1 MQQNALLVLGGRGGF
16 LGLWFLS
23 ILVLIRILGP
33 GDFGIYSLCVA
44 VVKIVTSVWGEAL
57 DFAVLRQ
64 VPLLISTDRPQA
76 FVLMRTVLWSRLMLG
91 ITVVV
96 LAGAFAPSLSE
107 TFFRVTTYASLIRL
121 VSLSILGDLLL
132 RALLT
137 YFQATEAFF
146 RLILLDGVLQV
157 GRFAAVLVLLA
168 TQSLTLTSALAVYA
182 GFPYLAFV
190 VGVFLVPQE
199 WTWFPFPRRSDVA
212 EVFRYSRWLLLS
224 FLVAS
229 LYERTDIL
237 LLGHFRTT
245 AEVGVYSAALTLA
258 TLPDF
263 VVACLTTVLSP
274 RIVHLYAAGQ
284 LAAFNRRYWRWALP
298 IAGLAAVGALSVGGF
313 LIRTFLTERYETA
326 IPAFQVL
333 VVGTLFWGAVTPVST
348 SLLALV
354 APQRIVLVTVSA
366 LVCMSLFGSVL
377 IPAFG
382 FMGAAGLVVGMKV
395 AVGVWIVVLAHRLL
409 SQTPAAAPQGVPLHN
424 HASLRQEDPPLAPH
438 PLIEGPRL

>member
-1 MQQNALLVLGGRGGF
+1 MSMHRDALLVVGGRGGF
-16 LGLWFLS
+16 LGLWFLG
-23 ILVLIRILGP
+23 LLLLIRALEP
-33 GDFGIYSLCVA
+33 GDFGSYSLCVA

-64 VPLLISTDRPQA
+64 VPLLISTDRPRA

-91 ITVVV
+91 IAVVV
-96 LAGAFAPSLSE
+96 LAGAFAPVLAE
-107 TFFRVTTYASLIRL
+107 MFFRVPTSASLIRL

-157 GRFAAVLVLLA
+157 GRFAAVLALLA

-190 VGVFLVPQE
+190 VGIFLMPRE
-199 WTWFPFPRRSDVA
+199 WTWLPFPRRSDVT
-212 EVFRYSRWLLLS
+212 EVFQYSRWLLLS

-229 LYERTDIL
+229 LYERTDLL

-245 AEVGVYSAALTLA
+245 EEVGVYSAALTLA

-263 VVACLTTVLSP
+263 IVGCLITVLSP
-274 RIVHLYAAGQ
+274 RIVQLHAAGQ
-284 LAAFNRRYWRWALP
+284 LPAFTRRYWRWAIP
-298 IAGLAAVGALSVGGF
+298 VAGLAAVGTLLLGGW
-313 LIRTFLTERYETA
+313 LIRTLLTERYVAA

-333 VVGTLFWGAVTPVST
+333 VVGTLFWGAVTPVAS

-354 APQRIVLVTVSA
+354 APQRIVFVTVSA
-366 LVCMSLFGSVL
+366 LVGMGLFGSLL

-395 AVGVWIVVLAHRLL
+395 TVGIWLVVLAHQVL
-409 SQTPAAAPQGVPLHN
+409 SQTPAAAPQDEPLHEQ
-424 HASLRQEDPPLAPH
+424 SPLRTLS
-438 PLIEGPRL
+438 